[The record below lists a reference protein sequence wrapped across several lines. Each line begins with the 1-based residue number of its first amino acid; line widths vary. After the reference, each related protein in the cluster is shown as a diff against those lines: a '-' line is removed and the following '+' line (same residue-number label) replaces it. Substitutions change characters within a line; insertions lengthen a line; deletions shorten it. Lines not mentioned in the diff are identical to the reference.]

1 MKVYIVIYHGIY
13 HTNILKVFA
22 SSLSAKD
29 FVEMRATQDDSEGCW
44 CEIEEMKLEA

>member
-13 HTNILKVFA
+13 NTSILKVFT
-22 SSLSAKD
+22 SYLSAKD
-29 FVEMRATQDDSEGCW
+29 FVEMRGKQDEATSCW